1 MPSFS
6 FGLLRIFEKK
16 YEIQDLQVFI
26 RTNIRVSNINWL
38 INFLFRF
45 ESDFDL
51 KF

>member
-26 RTNIRVSNINWL
+26 RTNDRVINS
-38 INFLFRF
+38 LFKLGF
-45 ESDFDL
+45 DFGL